1 MNSNFRQLL
10 VGLSLLVGVAVPWA
24 AIAQAPINN
33 VGSGSSAD
41 RLTQLETAVSSQGQ
55 IIYQIQQQLADNLS
69 LIHI

>member
-10 VGLSLLVGVAVPWA
+10 VGLSLLVGVAAPWA

-55 IIYQIQQQLADNLS
+55 MI
-69 LIHI
+69 